1 MALIQRAQKAHAKE
15 REKVLKRQEKERQAL
30 DESARKRIDKLARNR
45 QVIIHNFLIF
55 LKKIQNLNLLLYR
68 LLKVL

>member
-45 QVIIHNFLIF
+45 QVIFHNFLIF